1 MKKIFV
7 TTIIASVV
15 SFGQIAG
22 QTTTTTTTN
31 AQPQRSNGKTETYTR
46 TETQQANGR
55 SITTTTYT
63 STVNMAA
70 SFGVKAGAG
79 ISDFVIRDMENCQ
92 SNSKFG
98 ASAGIFLKLESRNF
112 ALQYELALRYRT
124 CEVENNAEQTQTD
137 YQYWGLELPIY
148 LMGQIKA
155 GSGKFFIGA
164 GPYVSLGLDAK
175 QTPGNVDL
183 YKKDKTTGKSIMHRW
198 DFGLGAMAGYE
209 FKSGISFFA
218 GYQAG
223 LINLLRAEKNSM
235 SMKNQ
240 TVGLGIGYKF

>member
-7 TTIIASVV
+7 TTILMSAI
-15 SFGQIAG
+15 SFSQIAG
-22 QTTTTTTTN
+22 QTTTTTTN
-31 AQPQRSNGKTETYTR
+31 AQSQRGNGKTETYTR

-63 STVNMAA
+63 STENMAA
-70 SFGVKAGAG
+70 SFGIKASAG

-98 ASAGIFLKLESRNF
+98 ASAGIFLKLESRSF

-124 CEVENNAEQTQTD
+124 CELENTVNHTQTD
-137 YQYWGLELPIY
+137 YQYWGLELLIY
-148 LMGQIKA
+148 LTGQIKA
-155 GSGKFFIGA
+155 GSGKVFIGA
-164 GPYVSLGLDAK
+164 GPCVSLGLDAK
-175 QTPGNVDL
+175 QTAGNVDL
-183 YKKDKTTGKSIMHRW
+183 YKKDKTTCTSIMHRW

-209 FKSGISFFA
+209 FNNGISFFA

-223 LINLLRAEKNSM
+223 LINQLSAEKNEM
-235 SMKNQ
+235 TMKNQ
-240 TVGLGIGYKF
+240 TIGLGIGYKF